1 MARKI
6 EREEAIQLHKQGWAV
21 CDIASHLGVPER
33 SVYRWV
39 KQYKQPDS
47 NKKSVKKADC
57 KPIEKP
63 AEQPATY
70 IEASPLEDV
79 YFPSKDWVDFATNL
93 SVEHYATHQNI
104 RVQIS
109 EILNNCLET
118 EPDNTRKINHLALAV
133 NRCIEGER
141 IAANLD
147 LLEIN
152 RAFEVL
158 DKHGFAAIRKEILAD
173 G

>member
-1 MARKI
+1 MRKI
-6 EREEAIQLHKQGWAV
+6 QKQEAIELHKQGWVV

-33 SVYRWV
+33 TVYRWI
-39 KQYKQPDS
+39 KLYKQPDS
-47 NKKSVKKADC
+47 VKKSVKKAEP
-57 KPIEKP
+57 KPT
-63 AEQPATY
+63 EQPAPY
-70 IEASPLEDV
+70 IESSPMEDV
-79 YFPSKDWVDFATNL
+79 YFPSKNWVDFATNL

-104 RVQIS
+104 RVQVS

-141 IAANLD
+141 VAVNLD
-147 LLEIN
+147 LLDIN

>member
-39 KQYKQPDS
+39 KQYKQSDS
-47 NKKSVKKADC
+47 IQKSVKKTHS
-57 KPIEKP
+57 KPT
-63 AEQPATY
+63 EQPAPY
-70 IEASPLEDV
+70 VEASPLEDV

-109 EILNNCLET
+109 EILNNCLES

-147 LLEIN
+147 LLEVN

>member
-1 MARKI
+1 VARKI

-39 KQYKQPDS
+39 KQHKQPDS
-47 NKKSVKKADC
+47 IKKSVKKTDS
-57 KPIEKP
+57 KPI
-63 AEQPATY
+63 EQPATY

-79 YFPSKDWVDFATNL
+79 YFPSKNWVDFATNL

-141 IAANLD
+141 IATNLD
-147 LLEIN
+147 LLDIN
-152 RAFEVL
+152 RAIEVL
-158 DKHGFAAIRKEILAD
+158 EKHGFVPIRKEILAD